1 MICPRLRRVLVGFY
15 SMVARL
21 GGLAL
26 VVLLVA
32 GCGGG
37 GAPPGVELVFRH
49 SRMPGQDDPLPRLL
63 RGFEREHPGV
73 RVTHEPLPWTADV
86 QHQFYV
92 INLEGRAAGFDVL
105 MVDVIWTAEF
115 ARAGWLLDLTDR
127 WPAAERGEHFE
138 ATVATAM
145 LDGRVWAV
153 PWVMNVGLLYYRSD
167 LLDASGFAPPRS
179 YEELA
184 HQARV
189 VMERAADRRLGGFV
203 WQGRQYEGLV
213 VNVLEEL
220 WARGVELVATN
231 GRVLVDLDGA
241 AAALA
246 FRRRLLTD
254 GISPS
259 LVTGADEEQT
269 RREFG
274 AGRAVFLRN
283 WPYARRLFERPTS
296 AVRGRVGVT
305 ALPGGGALG
314 GAHLAINRA
323 THHPEL
329 AWQLVRFLT
338 SDRAQ
343 LAIAEAVGLHPTKP
357 KLLEPALRSIFAAAR
372 PRPITPWYQ
381 TLSATMQPAFS
392 AAITGV
398 TPPRDALATARL
410 QLEYFLQDP

>member
-1 MICPRLRRVLVGFY
+1 
-15 SMVARL
+15 MVARL

-184 HQARV
+184 QHNDLWGIARFSEPGSQERCEKAGVHTVVCDLAKGDFSQLPDDFDYLLHLATFQGGGLDYDQAIRV
-189 VMERAADRRLGGFV
+189 NAEGTGLLMQHCRKAKAA
-203 WQGRQYEGLV
+203 LV
-213 VNVLEEL
+213 VSTFSTYKPN
-220 WARGVELVATN
+220 
-231 GRVLVDLDGA
+231 DD
-241 AAALA
+241 
-246 FRRRLLTD
+246 
-254 GISPS
+254 P
-259 LVTGADEEQT
+259 
-269 RREFG
+269 
-274 AGRAVFLRN
+274 
-283 WPYARRLFERPTS
+283 
-296 AVRGRVGVT
+296 
-305 ALPGGGALG
+305 
-314 GAHLAINRA
+314 
-323 THHPEL
+323 HHPFAKLGRRNL
-329 AWQLVRFLT
+329 A
-338 SDRAQ
+338 
-343 LAIAEAVGLHPTKP
+343 
-357 KLLEPALRSIFAAAR
+357 
-372 PRPITPWYQ
+372 
-381 TLSATMQPAFS
+381 
-392 AAITGV
+392 
-398 TPPRDALATARL
+398 
-410 QLEYFLQDP
+410 

>member
-1 MICPRLRRVLVGFY
+1 
-15 SMVARL
+15 MVTRL

-26 VVLLVA
+26 LVLLVV
-32 GCGGG
+32 GCGDG
-37 GAPPGVELVFRH
+37 GAAPGIDLVFRH
-49 SRMPGQDDPLPRLL
+49 SRMPGENDPLPGLL
-63 RGFEREHPGV
+63 RQFERDHPGV
-73 RVTHEPLPWTADV
+73 RVKHEPLPWTADV

-92 INLEGRAAGFDVL
+92 INLEGRTAGFDVL
-105 MVDVIWTAEF
+105 MLDVIWTAEF

-127 WPAAERGEHFE
+127 WPAAERREHFE

-153 PWVMNVGLLYYRSD
+153 PWVMNVGLLYYRRD
-167 LLDASGFAPPRS
+167 LLAASDFAPPRS
-179 YEELA
+179 YDELA
-184 HQARV
+184 HQARA
-189 VMERAADRRLGGFV
+189 VMERAAERQLGGFV

-213 VNVLEEL
+213 VNILEEL
-220 WARGVELVATN
+220 WGRGVELVGAD
-231 GRVLVDLDGA
+231 GRVLADLDGA
-241 AAALA
+241 AAALG

-254 GISPS
+254 GISPR

-283 WPYARRLFERPTS
+283 WPYARRLFESPTS
-296 AVRGRVGVT
+296 PIRGRVGIA

-323 THHPEL
+323 TRYPEL

-338 SDRAQ
+338 TPEAQ
-343 LAIAEAVGLHPTKP
+343 RAIADAVALHPTRP
-357 KLLEPALRSIFAAAR
+357 RLLEPDLQSIFRAAR

-381 TLSATMQPAFS
+381 TLSATIQTAFS

-410 QLEYFLQDP
+410 QLDYFLADR